1 MTDPDPEGGA
11 AAAGSA
17 IDAIVLAG
25 GTGRRLGGVSKP
37 DLRLAGERMLDRVLR
52 ATSALRRTCVVAPE
66 SVEVPSAVL
75 RTLEDPPGGGP
86 VAGIAA
92 GLAALRRAAG
102 AEHGEDPGAVLMLAC
117 DMPGADGLVPGL
129 LRAFERLD
137 PAASRD
143 GVIAVGPDGRR
154 QLLALVVRTDAL
166 IAALGAEDPRGRSA
180 RSLVARLRLAEHAVP
195 AHAVEDVDTWEQH
208 ARWEERLRAR

>member
-66 SVEVPSAVL
+66 SVEVPS
-75 RTLEDPPGGGP
+75 PGS
-86 VAGIAA
+86 
-92 GLAALRRAAG
+92 RRG
-102 AEHGEDPGAVLMLAC
+102 W
-117 DMPGADGLVPGL
+117 
-129 LRAFERLD
+129 
-137 PAASRD
+137 
-143 GVIAVGPDGRR
+143 RR
-154 QLLALVVRTDAL
+154 
-166 IAALGAEDPRGRSA
+166 
-180 RSLVARLRLAEHAVP
+180 
-195 AHAVEDVDTWEQH
+195 
-208 ARWEERLRAR
+208 